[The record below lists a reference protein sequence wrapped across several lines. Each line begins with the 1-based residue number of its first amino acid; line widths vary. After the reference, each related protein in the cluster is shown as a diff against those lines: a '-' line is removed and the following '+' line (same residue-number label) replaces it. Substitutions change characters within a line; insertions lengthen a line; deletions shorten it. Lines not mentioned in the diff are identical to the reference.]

1 MTEYAFNAIIFVFID
16 IFVFMTNYDFES
28 RMSFDLIESL
38 ESRFVKE
45 RILRIKEVDMTKKMK
60 EIFEFTRR
68 KLIMT

>member
-38 ESRFVKE
+38 ESEFVKE

-60 EIFEFTRR
+60 EIVEFIRR
-68 KLIMT
+68 KLVMI